1 MGNPF
6 NFYIDRLNRDIIGRG
21 DVMKSFL
28 SDSDGLSLYEFL
40 ALLIIGAFLVI
51 TLIVFVMILKGY
63 DVSQMLDFYKSF
75 ITIPATVVG
84 GVFLQGS
91 AREVWGKRQSNKLA
105 NETYGKSNTYEY
117 YGDDYSDSEY
127 RV

>member
-105 NETYGKSNTYEY
+105 NETYGKNDSYEY
-117 YGDDYSDSEY
+117 YDDYSDSEY

>member
-28 SDSDGLSLYEFL
+28 NDSDGLSLYEFL

-105 NETYGKSNTYEY
+105 NETYGKNDSYEY
-117 YGDDYSDSEY
+117 YDDYSDGEY

>member
-1 MGNPF
+1 
-6 NFYIDRLNRDIIGRG
+6 
-21 DVMKSFL
+21 MKSFL

-105 NETYGKSNTYEY
+105 NETYGKNDSYEY
-117 YGDDYSDSEY
+117 YDDYSDGEY

>member
-105 NETYGKSNTYEY
+105 NETYGKNDSYEY
-117 YGDDYSDSEY
+117 YDDYSDGEY